1 MILIKYI
8 GILSTLLMVVLF
20 TGVVLWAYS
29 GKRARAFAEAEMLP
43 FADEP
48 RATGEEELPQ

>member
-1 MILIKYI
+1 M
-8 GILSTLLMVVLF
+8 TVLF
-20 TGVVLWAYS
+20 TGIVLWAYS

-48 RATGEEELPQ
+48 RATGEKELPR

>member
-1 MILIKYI
+1 MIFQYI
-8 GILSTLLMVVLF
+8 GILSTVLMAVLF
-20 TGVVLWAYS
+20 VGVVLWAYS

-48 RATGEEELPQ
+48 RAAGEKELPQ